1 MPGPPVTI
9 GCAVIL
15 SPGLSGPPDSG
26 FISVVPQT
34 TATASGMP
42 LATAGCV
49 CQMINSFTGVPY
61 TLPIASGG
69 SAGVTIAG
77 GGLLRMGDMIPT
89 GPGILTLLGPP
100 AAPFL
105 NDQGAP

>member
-9 GCAVIL
+9 GCAVVL
-15 SPGLSGPPDSG
+15 SPGVSGPPDSG
-26 FISVVPQT
+26 FISVVQQT

-42 LATAGCV
+42 LATMGSV
-49 CQMINSFTGVPY
+49 CQMINSFTGAPY

-77 GGLLRMGDMIPT
+77 SALLRMGDMIPA

-100 AAPFL
+100 AAPFVT
-105 NDQGAP
+105 DQGAP